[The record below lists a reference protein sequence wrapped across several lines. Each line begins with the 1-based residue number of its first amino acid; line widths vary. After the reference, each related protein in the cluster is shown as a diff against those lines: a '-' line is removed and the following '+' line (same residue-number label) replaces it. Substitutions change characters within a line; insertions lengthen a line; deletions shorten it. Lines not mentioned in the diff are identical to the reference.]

1 MSQQSGMIGDKE
13 VEMHQLAKFVWA
25 IDIVQHTSDD
35 TKEIV
40 EGWVVG
46 DEYKA
51 LTLYDEK
58 VEELLFNE
66 DIDRGE
72 ESE

>member
-1 MSQQSGMIGDKE
+1 MKSEMQELLSVDGEVRSGMIEDKE
-13 VEMHQLAKFVWA
+13 VEMHKLSEFEWT

-46 DEYKA
+46 DEY
-51 LTLYDEK
+51 
-58 VEELLFNE
+58 
-66 DIDRGE
+66 
-72 ESE
+72 